1 MLANAKLPSYKRQNL
16 APSLFLLLLYSYVG
30 AHGSEDK
37 VVFRRLKGFFGK
49 ARHLMTNR
57 SEEQFQ
63 EVSKDEAGEGSPK
76 KQPLLGTDP
85 FTWENPELGIYYY
98 HMSFLNHHHEM

>member
-1 MLANAKLPSYKRQNL
+1 MNASKCITSKLQTAKPCSR
-16 APSLFLLLLYSYVG
+16 LFLICFYSCLG

-49 ARHLMTNR
+49 ARHLITNR
-57 SEEQFQ
+57 SEEHF
-63 EVSKDEAGEGSPK
+63 EDVPKDEAGEGSPK

-85 FTWENPELGIYYY
+85 FTWENPELGIYHY
-98 HMSFLNHHHEM
+98 HMSYF